1 MNKDKMTPTEEKA
14 QAYADTRY
22 GKVIDDICRG
32 IPAVN
37 DALRRAYLAGAKGI
51 LSLPLSERLTEEEKE
66 KIRAMYKE
74 TESWLEETRTP
85 EKIHDPIR
93 LIAVA
98 LQDRFEQIFGTDF
111 FKEGGNDGE

>member
-1 MNKDKMTPTEEKA
+1 MTPIEEKA

-32 IPAVN
+32 TPAVN
-37 DALRRAYLAGAKGI
+37 VALKQAYLAGANAV
-51 LSLPLSERLTEEEKE
+51 LTLPLSERLTEEEKV

-74 TESWLEETRTP
+74 AEEWLVETRTP
-85 EKIHDPIR
+85 EKIYDPIR

-98 LQDRFEQIFGTDF
+98 LQDRFEQIFGSDF